1 MNTSLSATVTAC
13 WCSTWLQK
21 HPTGPRS
28 YSSFRFQVLG
38 AEQPLPVSTC
48 SYFEVKVLHN
58 PDTRGGLA
66 LGVCGH
72 LPSGTETHSIRPLLW
87 WEEEKGKN
95 WRVVLVFVFAGGDIC
110 RLIIVLHTA
119 YIYIYLCRSGTSS
132 HIYWANVD
140 WNGLFSLHIQQYLLS
155 RHVLAL
161 GPPFFA
167 ICFMTDGDIHMISIK
182 DEWKECIEWPPEL
195 KMRLSGWGFNGR
207 VGPLTRFFVGPKN
220 AKVRVVF

>member
-1 MNTSLSATVTAC
+1 MIWQGEIQAPCCFDGSAIRVVAKQMLGQLIRYSEISLICVYNIYIIYIYIHFDLNTSLSATVTAC

-95 WRVVLVFVFAGGDIC
+95 WRVVLVFVFAGG
-110 RLIIVLHTA
+110 R
-119 YIYIYLCRSGTSS
+119 
-132 HIYWANVD
+132 
-140 WNGLFSLHIQQYLLS
+140 
-155 RHVLAL
+155 
-161 GPPFFA
+161 FA
-167 ICFMTDGDIHMISIK
+167 DS
-182 DEWKECIEWPPEL
+182 
-195 KMRLSGWGFNGR
+195 
-207 VGPLTRFFVGPKN
+207 
-220 AKVRVVF
+220 